1 MNKFKSTFVFAAL
14 IFVLNGCQTTQQH
27 SKSNEDL
34 TIIPKP
40 AKTVL
45 NTGNFL
51 VKDNTVIYCNS
62 KELLPVAEYLAV
74 KLKAATGFSLKI
86 KEGSGKGINFEI
98 SGTGD
103 SNLGNEGYKLQVT
116 QKNVVLTAN
125 TTNGIFYGIQ
135 SLLQLLPPQIKSGTL
150 QKNVEWKVPCV
161 EIEDT
166 PRFQWRGLML
176 DVSRH
181 FFTKEEVKAYIDQL
195 AEYKMN
201 VFHWHLSDDQ
211 GWRIEIKSLPKLT
224 ELGAWRA
231 ERVGDWWQRTPR
243 EENEPTN
250 YGGFYTHED
259 IKEVVQYA
267 KDRFVEIVPE
277 IDVPGHSLAAIV
289 AYPEISCTHK
299 VKDINV
305 GNKFYTVDE
314 NSLCPG
320 KEITFEYLDKIFSEI
335 ALLFPS
341 DYIHVGGDE
350 CYKGFWSKCPDC
362 QKRIQNEKLKDT
374 YELQSYFIKRMEKM
388 LEAKNKKLIGWDEI
402 LEGGLAPNATVMS
415 WRGMENGIQ
424 AAKAGHQ
431 VIMTPTNHCY
441 LDLYQG
447 EPSIEPATYSMCRLS
462 DSYQFEPVPEGVD
475 SKLILG
481 GQGNLWSEA
490 VPTFRHAE
498 YMTWPRGWALA
509 EVFWTSKDNKNWE
522 NFVKRVENH
531 FVRADFGKINYARS
545 MYNAIVTPFEEDG
558 TLKIKLYTE
567 INDLTIYYT
576 FDNTDPD
583 CYGHKYESPLSIP
596 KNATRLRVITYKD
609 EKPVGQ
615 VITLR
620 IDEMKT
626 KCNIIPSKQ

>member
-1 MNKFKSTFVFAAL
+1 MKKIRKVLLFAAFVF
-14 IFVLNGCQTTQQH
+14 IFSSCQTTQKH
-27 SKSNEDL
+27 SESNYEL

-40 AKTVL
+40 AKVVL
-45 NTGNFL
+45 NAGNYAIT
-51 VKDNTVIYCNS
+51 KNTVIYCNS
-62 KELLPVAEYLAV
+62 KELLPVAEYMVAKV
-74 KLKAATGFSLKI
+74 SGSTGYNLQI
-86 KEGSGKGINFEI
+86 NEGTGKGINFEI
-98 SGTGD
+98 LDTAD
-103 SNLGNEGYKLQVT
+103 STLGNEGYKLQVT
-116 QKNVVLTAN
+116 KKNVVITAN
-125 TTNGIFYGIQ
+125 KANGIFYGIQ

-150 QKNVEWKVPCV
+150 QKDVEWNIPCV

-166 PRFQWRGLML
+166 PRFPWRGLML

-224 ELGAWRA
+224 EIGAWRA
-231 ERVGDWWQRTPR
+231 ERVGDWWQRIPR
-243 EENEPTN
+243 EENEPTT

-267 KDRFVEIVPE
+267 KDRFVEVVPE
-277 IDVPGHSLAAIV
+277 IDVPGHSLSTIV
-289 AYPEISCTHK
+289 AYPEISCTQT

-314 NSLCPG
+314 NSLCVG
-320 KEITFEYLDKIFSEI
+320 KELTFEYLDKIFTEI
-335 ALLFPS
+335 AMLFPS

-374 YELQSYFIKRMEKM
+374 YELQSYFIKRLEKM
-388 LEAKNKKLIGWDEI
+388 LEAKNKKLVGWDEI

-447 EPSIEPATYSMCRLS
+447 EPSVEPATYSMCRLS

-475 SKLILG
+475 PMLILG

-509 EVFWTSKDNKNWE
+509 EVFWSLKENRNWE
-522 NFVKRVENH
+522 DFVQRVENH

-545 MYNAIVTPFEEDG
+545 MYNAIVTPFEDDG
-558 TLKIKLYTE
+558 TFKIKLDTE
-567 INDLTIYYT
+567 IDDLTIYYT

-583 CYGHKYESPLSIP
+583 HYSQQYGNPLAIP

-609 EKPVGQ
+609 EKPVGK
-615 VITLR
+615 VITLG
-620 IDEMKT
+620 IDELQK
-626 KCNIIPSKQ
+626 K

>member
-1 MNKFKSTFVFAAL
+1 MKNIKNVLYFVAL
-14 IFVLNGCQTTQQH
+14 AFIFSGCQTTPKP
-27 SKSNEDL
+27 SESNEEL
-34 TIIPKP
+34 TIIPMP
-40 AKTVL
+40 AKAVL
-45 NTGNFL
+45 NTGNFAIT
-51 VKDNTVIYCNS
+51 KNTVIYCNS
-62 KELLPVAEYLAV
+62 KELLTVAEYLVTKIAG
-74 KLKAATGFSLKI
+74 ATGFNLQI

-98 SGTGD
+98 SGTSD
-103 SNLGNEGYKLQVT
+103 STLGNEGYKLQVT
-116 QKNVVLTAN
+116 PKNVVLTAN
-125 TTNGIFYGIQ
+125 KANGVFYGIQ
-135 SLLQLLPPQIKSGTL
+135 SLLQMLPPQIKSSSL
-150 QKNVEWKVPCV
+150 QKDVEWKIPCV

-166 PRFQWRGLML
+166 PRFPWRGLML

-181 FFTKEEVKAYIDQL
+181 FFAKEEVKAYIDQL

-224 ELGAWRA
+224 EIGAWRA
-231 ERVGDWWQRTPR
+231 ERVGDWWQRNPR
-243 EENEPTN
+243 EENEPVT

-267 KDRFVEIVPE
+267 KDRFVEVVPE
-277 IDVPGHSLAAIV
+277 IDVPGHSLSTIV
-289 AYPEISCTHK
+289 AYPEISCTQT

-320 KEITFEYLDKIFSEI
+320 KELTFEYLDKIFTEI

-374 YELQSYFIKRMEKM
+374 YELQSYFIKRLEKM
-388 LEAKNKKLIGWDEI
+388 LEAKNKKLVGWDEI

-447 EPSIEPATYSMCRLS
+447 EPSVEPATYSMCRLS

-475 SKLILG
+475 PSLILG

-509 EVFWTSKDNKNWE
+509 EVFWSSKENRNWE
-522 NFVKRVENH
+522 NFVKRVEDH

-545 MYNAIVTPFEEDG
+545 MYNAIITPFEEDG
-558 TLKIKLYTE
+558 TLKIKLDTE
-567 INDLTIYYT
+567 IDDLTIYYT

-583 CYGHKYESPLSIP
+583 CYGNKYDSPLSIP

-609 EKPVGQ
+609 EKPVGK
-615 VITLR
+615 VITLG
-620 IDEMKT
+620 IDDMKI
-626 KCNIIPSKQ
+626 K

>member
-1 MNKFKSTFVFAAL
+1 MKNFKKVIYFAAFVF
-14 IFVLNGCQTTQQH
+14 IFSGCQTPQNH
-27 SKSNEDL
+27 SKSNEEL

-40 AKTVL
+40 AKAIL
-45 NTGNFL
+45 NTGNFTIT
-51 VKDNTVIYCNS
+51 KNTVIYCNS
-62 KELLPVAEYLAV
+62 SELLPVAEYLVTKIAGS
-74 KLKAATGFSLKI
+74 TGFSLLI

-98 SGTGD
+98 SGTAD
-103 SNLGNEGYKLQVT
+103 STLGIEGYKLQVIP
-116 QKNVVLTAN
+116 KNVVLTAN
-125 TTNGIFYGIQ
+125 KANGIFYGIQ
-135 SLLQLLPPQIKSGTL
+135 SLLQLLPSQIKSSYL
-150 QKNVEWKVPCV
+150 QKNVEWRIPCV

-166 PRFQWRGLML
+166 PRFPWRGLML

-224 ELGAWRA
+224 EIGAWRA

-243 EENEPTN
+243 EENEPVT

-259 IKEVVQYA
+259 IKEIVQYA

-289 AYPEISCTHK
+289 AYPEISCTHT

-320 KEITFEYLDKIFSEI
+320 KEITFEYLEKIFTEI
-335 ALLFPS
+335 AMLFPS

-362 QKRIQNEKLKDT
+362 QQRIHNEKLKDT
-374 YELQSYFIKRMEKM
+374 YELQSYFIKRIEKM
-388 LEAKNKKLIGWDEI
+388 LEAKNKKLVGWDEI

-447 EPSIEPATYSMCRLS
+447 EPSVEPATYSICRLS
-462 DSYQFEPVPEGVD
+462 DSYNFEPVPDEVD
-475 SKLILG
+475 PNLILG

-490 VPTFRHAE
+490 VPIFRHAE
-498 YMTWPRGWALA
+498 YMTWPRGWALS
-509 EVFWTSKDNKNWE
+509 EVFWTSKENKNWD
-522 NFVKRVENH
+522 NFVTRVEDH

-545 MYNAIVTPFEEDG
+545 MYNAIVTPFNDENG
-558 TLKIKLYTE
+558 ILKIKLDTE
-567 INDLTIYYT
+567 INDLKIFFT

-583 CYGHKYESPLSIP
+583 SFSPKYEAPLFIP
-596 KNATRLRVITYKD
+596 KNATRLRIITYKD
-609 EKPVGQ
+609 EKPVGKM
-615 VITLR
+615 ISLR
-620 IDEMKT
+620 IDELQK
-626 KCNIIPSKQ
+626 

>member
-1 MNKFKSTFVFAAL
+1 MKNLRNLLSFA
-14 IFVLNGCQTTQQH
+14 IFVVLFSACQTTQKQ
-27 SKSNEDL
+27 SESNKEL

-40 AKTVL
+40 ANAIL
-45 NTGNFL
+45 NAGNFTIT
-51 VKDNTVIYCNS
+51 KNTVIFCNNND
-62 KELLPVAEYLAV
+62 LLPVAEYMVA
-74 KLKAATGFSLKI
+74 KISGAMGFSLQI
-86 KEGSGKGINFEI
+86 KEGAGKGINFEI
-98 SGTGD
+98 SDTAD
-103 SNLGNEGYKLQVT
+103 STSGNEGYKLQVT
-116 QKNVVLTAN
+116 PKNIELTAN
-125 TTNGIFYGIQ
+125 KANGIFYGIQ
-135 SLLQLLPPQIKSGTL
+135 TLLQMLPPQIKSSSL
-150 QKNVEWKVPCV
+150 QQNVEWKIPCV
-161 EIEDT
+161 EIEDS
-166 PRFQWRGLML
+166 PRFPWRGLML

-224 ELGAWRA
+224 EIGAWRA
-231 ERVGDWWQRTPR
+231 ERVGDWWQREPR
-243 EENEPTN
+243 QENEPVT

-289 AYPEISCTHK
+289 AYPEISCTHS

-320 KEITFEYLDKIFSEI
+320 KEITFEYLDKIFTEI
-335 ALLFPS
+335 AMLFPS
-341 DYIHVGGDE
+341 EYIHVGGDE

-388 LEAKNKKLIGWDEI
+388 LEAKNKKLVGWDEI

-415 WRGMENGIQ
+415 WRGMENGIK
-424 AAKAGHQ
+424 AAKEGHQ

-447 EPSIEPATYSMCRLS
+447 EPSVEPATYSICRLS
-462 DSYQFEPVPEGVD
+462 DSYNFEPVPDEVD
-475 SKLILG
+475 PNLILG

-509 EVFWTSKDNKNWE
+509 EVFWTSKENKNWE
-522 NFVKRVENH
+522 NFVTRVEDH

-545 MYNAIVTPFEEDG
+545 MYNAIVTPFNDENG
-558 TLKIKLYTE
+558 ILKIKLDTE
-567 INDLTIYYT
+567 IKDLKIFFT

-583 CYGHKYESPLSIP
+583 SYSQQYEAPLSVP
-596 KNATRLRVITYKD
+596 KNATRLRIITYKD
-609 EKPVGQ
+609 EKPVGKM
-615 VITLR
+615 ISLR
-620 IDEMKT
+620 IDELQKRVL
-626 KCNIIPSKQ
+626 

>member
-1 MNKFKSTFVFAAL
+1 MQFLWYFLVLVKPPKSSLKV
-14 IFVLNGCQTTQQH
+14 I
-27 SKSNEDL
+27 KEI

-40 AKTVL
+40 ANAIL
-45 NTGNFL
+45 NAGNF
-51 VKDNTVIYCNS
+51 KITKNTVIFCNNND
-62 KELLPVAEYLAV
+62 LLPVAEYMVA
-74 KLKAATGFSLKI
+74 KISGAMGFSLQI
-86 KEGSGKGINFEI
+86 KEGTGKGINFKI
-98 SGTGD
+98 SDTAD
-103 SNLGNEGYKLQVT
+103 STSGNESYKLQVT
-116 QKNVVLTAN
+116 PKNIELTAN
-125 TTNGIFYGIQ
+125 KANGIFYGIQ
-135 SLLQLLPPQIKSGTL
+135 TLLQMLPPQIKSSSL
-150 QKNVEWKVPCV
+150 QQNVEWKIPCV
-161 EIEDT
+161 EIEDS
-166 PRFQWRGLML
+166 PRFPWRGLML

-224 ELGAWRA
+224 EIGAWRA
-231 ERVGDWWQRTPR
+231 ERVGDWWQREPR
-243 EENEPTN
+243 QENEPVT

-259 IKEVVQYA
+259 IKEIVQYA

-277 IDVPGHSLAAIV
+277 IDVPGHSLAAIA
-289 AYPEISCTHK
+289 AYPEISCTHS

-320 KEITFEYLDKIFSEI
+320 KEITFEYLDKIFTEI
-335 ALLFPS
+335 AMLFPS
-341 DYIHVGGDE
+341 EYIHVGGDE

-388 LEAKNKKLIGWDEI
+388 LEAKNKKLVGWDEI

-415 WRGMENGIQ
+415 WRGMENGIK
-424 AAKAGHQ
+424 AAKEGHQ

-447 EPSIEPATYSMCRLS
+447 EPSVEPATYSICRLS
-462 DSYQFEPVPEGVD
+462 DSYNFEPVPDEVD
-475 SKLILG
+475 PNLILG

-509 EVFWTSKDNKNWE
+509 EVFWTSKENKNWE
-522 NFVKRVENH
+522 NFVTRVEDH

-545 MYNAIVTPFEEDG
+545 MYNAIVTPFNDENG
-558 TLKIKLYTE
+558 ILKIKLDTE
-567 INDLTIYYT
+567 IKDLKIFFT
-576 FDNTDPD
+576 FDNTNPD
-583 CYGHKYESPLSIP
+583 SYSPKYETPLFIP
-596 KNATRLRVITYKD
+596 KNATRLRIITYKD
-609 EKPVGQ
+609 EKPAGKM
-615 VITLR
+615 ISLR
-620 IDEMKT
+620 IDELQKRVL
-626 KCNIIPSKQ
+626 

>member
-1 MNKFKSTFVFAAL
+1 MKNFKNVLYFAAFVF
-14 IFVLNGCQTTQQH
+14 IFSGCQTTQKH
-27 SKSNEDL
+27 SESNEEL
-34 TIIPKP
+34 TIIPQPVK
-40 AKTVL
+40 AVL
-45 NTGNFL
+45 NTGNFDIT
-51 VKDNTVIYCNS
+51 KNTVVYCNS
-62 KELLPVAEYLAV
+62 KELLPVAGYLV
-74 KLKAATGFSLKI
+74 TKLTGATGYSLKI

-98 SGTGD
+98 SGTAD
-103 SNLGNEGYKLQVT
+103 STLGNEGYKLQVT
-116 QKNVVLTAN
+116 EKNVVLTAN
-125 TTNGIFYGIQ
+125 KANGVFYGLQ
-135 SLLQLLPPQIKSGTL
+135 SLLQMLPPQIKSSTL
-150 QKNVEWKVPCV
+150 QKGVEWKIPCV

-166 PRFQWRGLML
+166 PRFPWRGLML

-224 ELGAWRA
+224 EIGAWRA
-231 ERVGDWWQRTPR
+231 ERVGDWWQRAPR
-243 EENEPTN
+243 EENEPTT

-289 AYPEISCTHK
+289 AYPGISCTHK

-320 KEITFEYLDKIFSEI
+320 KELTFEYLDKIFTEI

-341 DYIHVGGDE
+341 EYIHVGGDE

-362 QKRIQNEKLKDT
+362 QKRIQNEQLKDT

-441 LDLYQG
+441 IDLYQG
-447 EPSIEPATYSMCRLS
+447 EPSVEPATYSMCRLS

-475 SKLILG
+475 PRLILG

-509 EVFWTSKDNKNWE
+509 EVFWTSKENKNWE

-558 TLKIKLYTE
+558 TLKIKLDTE
-567 INDLTIYYT
+567 IDDLTIYYT

-583 CYGHKYESPLSIP
+583 CYGKKYDSPLSVP

-609 EKPVGQ
+609 EKPVGK

-626 KCNIIPSKQ
+626 N

>member
-1 MNKFKSTFVFAAL
+1 MKSFKNTVYNLVCIIVFSACNTTTETTTICQEL
-14 IFVLNGCQTTQQH
+14 SIIPHPKTIKLNSGNFTI
-27 SKSNEDL
+27 KSN
-34 TIIPKP
+34 T
-40 AKTVL
+40 AM
-45 NTGNFL
+45 
-51 VKDNTVIYCNS
+51 YCSN
-62 KELLPVAEYLAV
+62 KELLHVANYLNA
-74 KLKAATGFSLKI
+74 KLSRALRFNLNSKVGN
-86 KEGSGKGINFEI
+86 GNGINLIILDEKDA
-98 SGTGD
+98 SLGD
-103 SNLGNEGYKLQVT
+103 EGYKLEVA
-116 QKNVVLTAN
+116 KENINISAN
-125 TTNGIFYGIQ
+125 QANGVFYGIQ
-135 SLLQLLPPQIKSGTL
+135 SFLQMLPPQIKSSTL
-150 QKNVEWKVPCV
+150 QKDVEWKIPCV
-161 EIEDT
+161 EIEDN
-166 PRFQWRGLML
+166 PRFPWRGLML

-181 FFTKEEVKAYIDQL
+181 FFTKEEVKVYIDQL

-224 ELGAWRA
+224 EIGAWRA
-231 ERVGDWWQRTPR
+231 ERVGDWWLRNPR
-243 EENEPTN
+243 EENEPVT

-267 KDRFVEIVPE
+267 KDRFVEIIPE

-289 AYPEISCTHK
+289 AYPEISCTQK

-314 NSLCPG
+314 NSLCVG
-320 KEITFEYLDKIFSEI
+320 KELTFEYLDKIFTEI

-374 YELQSYFIKRMEKM
+374 YELQSYFIKRLEKM
-388 LEAKNKKLIGWDEI
+388 LETKNKKLVGWDEI

-415 WRGMENGIQ
+415 WRGMKNGIQ
-424 AAKAGHQ
+424 AAKAGHH

-447 EPSIEPATYSMCRLS
+447 EPSVEPATYSMCRLS

-475 SKLILG
+475 AKLILG

-509 EVFWTSKDNKNWE
+509 EVFWTSKENRNWE
-522 NFVKRVENH
+522 DFVKRVENH

-545 MYNAIVTPFEEDG
+545 IYNAIVTPFEENG
-558 TLKIKLYTE
+558 TFKIKLDTE

-583 CYGHKYESPLSIP
+583 HYSQQYENPLAIP

-609 EKPVGQ
+609 EKPVGK
-615 VITLR
+615 VITLG
-620 IDEMKT
+620 IDELQKN
-626 KCNIIPSKQ
+626 KR